1 MFSIIVA
8 CDKNRAIG
16 KDGDLPWRQSSDLQR
31 FKQRTLGRPIV
42 MGRKTWQS
50 LPGALPG
57 RRNIVI
63 SRSSRKDVE
72 VLSVE
77 QVLALDEEEICIIG
91 GGEIYTVFL
100 PHVSIIEMTII
111 DTEVEDADTWF
122 PLIEGFE
129 LTNEEYVEAQMRD
142 DHAMTFQTWRRIE

>member
-50 LPGALPG
+50 LPGSLPG

-63 SRSSRKDVE
+63 SHNSRDDVE

-77 QVLALDEEEICIIG
+77 EVLALDEEEICIIG
-91 GGEIYTVFL
+91 GGEIYALFM
-100 PHVSIIEMTII
+100 PHVGIIEMTII

-122 PLIEGFE
+122 PLSDGFE
-129 LTNEEYVEAQMRD
+129 LTKEEHLGAGNHD
-142 DHAMTFQTWRRIE
+142 DHAMTFQTWRRVE

>member
-31 FKQRTLGRPIV
+31 FKQRTLGHPIV

-50 LPGALPG
+50 FPGALPG

-63 SRSSRKDVE
+63 SRSSREDVE

-77 QVLALDEEEICIIG
+77 EVMALEEEEICIIG
-91 GGEIYTVFL
+91 GGEIYALFL
-100 PHVSIIEMTII
+100 PHVSIIELTII

-122 PLIEGFE
+122 PQFEGFE
-129 LTNEEYVEAQMRD
+129 LTKEEYLEAGIRD
-142 DHAMTFQTWRRIE
+142 DHAMTFQTWQRI

>member
-16 KDGDLPWRQSSDLQR
+16 KDGDLPWRQSSDLKR

-42 MGRKTWQS
+42 MGRKTWES

-63 SRSSRKDVE
+63 SRSSRDDVE

-77 QVLALDEEEICIIG
+77 EVMALEDEEICIIG
-91 GGEIYTVFL
+91 GGEIYALFL
-100 PHVSIIEMTII
+100 PHVSIIELTII
-111 DTEVEDADTWF
+111 DTEVEGADTWF
-122 PLIEGFE
+122 PQIEGFE
-129 LTNEEYVEAQMRD
+129 LTKEDHLEAGDND
-142 DHAMTFQTWRRIE
+142 DHDMTFQTWQRIV

>member
-16 KDGDLPWRQSSDLQR
+16 KDGDLPWRQSSDLKR

-42 MGRKTWQS
+42 MGRKTWES

-63 SRSSRKDVE
+63 SRSSRDDVE

-77 QVLALDEEEICIIG
+77 EVMALEDEEICIIG
-91 GGEIYTVFL
+91 GGEIYALFL
-100 PHVSIIEMTII
+100 PHISIIELTII
-111 DTEVEDADTWF
+111 DTEVEGADTWF
-122 PLIEGFE
+122 PQIEGFE
-129 LTNEEYVEAQMRD
+129 LTKEDHLEAGDKD
-142 DHAMTFQTWRRIE
+142 DHNMTFQTWQRIG

>member
-31 FKQRTLGRPIV
+31 FKQRTLGRTIV

-63 SRSSRKDVE
+63 SHNSREDIE
-72 VLSVE
+72 VFSVE

-91 GGEIYTVFL
+91 GGEIYALFM

-122 PLIEGFE
+122 PLIDGFE
-129 LTNEEYVEAQMRD
+129 LIKEESVEAGARD
-142 DHAMTFQTWRRIE
+142 DHAMTFQTWRRVE

>member
-63 SRSSRKDVE
+63 SHNSREDVE

-77 QVLALDEEEICIIG
+77 EVLALADEEICIIG
-91 GGEIYTVFL
+91 GGEIYALFL

-111 DTEVEDADTWF
+111 DTQVENADTWF
-122 PLIEGFE
+122 PLIDGFG
-129 LTNEEYVEAQMRD
+129 LIKEEYVEPGERD
-142 DHAMTFQTWRRIE
+142 DHAMTFQTWQRIE

>member
-16 KDGDLPWRQSSDLQR
+16 KDGDLPWRQSSDLKR

-42 MGRKTWQS
+42 MGRKTWES

-63 SRSSRKDVE
+63 SRSSRDDVE

-77 QVLALDEEEICIIG
+77 EVMALEDEEICIIG
-91 GGEIYTVFL
+91 GGEIYALFL
-100 PHVSIIEMTII
+100 PHVGIIELTII
-111 DTEVEDADTWF
+111 DTEVEGADTWF
-122 PLIEGFE
+122 PQIEGFE
-129 LTNEEYVEAQMRD
+129 LTKEDHLEAGDKD
-142 DHAMTFQTWRRIE
+142 DHNMTFQTWQRIG

>member
-63 SRSSRKDVE
+63 SHNSRDDVE

-77 QVLALDEEEICIIG
+77 EVLALDEEEICIIG

-100 PHVSIIEMTII
+100 PYVNIIEMTII
-111 DTEVEDADTWF
+111 DTEVEGADTWF
-122 PLIEGFE
+122 PLSDGFE
-129 LTNEEYVEAQMRD
+129 LMQEEYVEAGERD
-142 DHAMTFQTWRRIE
+142 DHAMTFQTWRRVE

>member
-16 KDGDLPWRQSSDLQR
+16 KDGDLPWRQSSDLKR

-42 MGRKTWQS
+42 MGRKTWES

-63 SRSSRKDVE
+63 SRSSRDDVE

-77 QVLALDEEEICIIG
+77 EVMALEDEEICIIG
-91 GGEIYTVFL
+91 GGEIYALFL
-100 PHVSIIEMTII
+100 PHVSIIELTII
-111 DTEVEDADTWF
+111 DTEVEGADTWF
-122 PLIEGFE
+122 PQIEGFE
-129 LTNEEYVEAQMRD
+129 LTKEDYLEAGYKD
-142 DHAMTFQTWRRIE
+142 DNNMTFQTWQRIV

>member
-63 SRSSRKDVE
+63 SHNSREDVE

-77 QVLALDEEEICIIG
+77 EVLALADEEICIIG
-91 GGEIYTVFL
+91 GGEIYTLFL

-111 DTEVEDADTWF
+111 DTQVEDADTWF
-122 PLIEGFE
+122 PLIDGFE
-129 LTNEEYVEAQMRD
+129 LIKEEHVEPGERD
-142 DHAMTFQTWRRIE
+142 DHAMTFQTWQRIE

>member
-16 KDGDLPWRQSSDLQR
+16 KDGDLPWRQSSDLKR

-63 SRSSRKDVE
+63 SRSSRDDVE

-77 QVLALDEEEICIIG
+77 EVMALEDEEICIIG
-91 GGEIYTVFL
+91 GGEIYALFL
-100 PHVSIIEMTII
+100 PHVSIIELTII
-111 DTEVEDADTWF
+111 DTEVEGADTWF
-122 PLIEGFE
+122 PQIKDFE
-129 LTNEEYVEAQMRD
+129 LTKEDHLEAGDND
-142 DHAMTFQTWRRIE
+142 DHDMTFQTWQRIG

>member
-63 SRSSRKDVE
+63 SRNLRDDVE

-77 QVLALDEEEICIIG
+77 EVLELDEEEICIIG
-91 GGEIYTVFL
+91 GGEIYALFL
-100 PHVSIIEMTII
+100 PYVNIIEITII

-122 PLIEGFE
+122 PLSDGFE
-129 LTNEEYVEAQMRD
+129 LVKEEYVKAQIRD

>member
-16 KDGDLPWRQSSDLQR
+16 KDGDLPWRQSSDLKR

-42 MGRKTWQS
+42 MGRKTWES

-63 SRSSRKDVE
+63 SRSSRDDVE

-77 QVLALDEEEICIIG
+77 EVMALEDEEICIIG
-91 GGEIYTVFL
+91 GGEIYALFL
-100 PHVSIIEMTII
+100 PHVSIIELTII
-111 DTEVEDADTWF
+111 DTEVEGADTWF
-122 PLIEGFE
+122 PQIKDFE
-129 LTNEEYVEAQMRD
+129 LTEEDHLEAGNND
-142 DHAMTFQTWRRIE
+142 DHDMTFQTWQRIG

>member
-16 KDGDLPWRQSSDLQR
+16 KDGDLPWRQSSDLKR

-42 MGRKTWQS
+42 MGRKTWES

-63 SRSSRKDVE
+63 SRSSRDDVE

-77 QVLALDEEEICIIG
+77 EVMTLEDEEICIIG
-91 GGEIYTVFL
+91 GGEIYALFL
-100 PHVSIIEMTII
+100 PHISIIELTII
-111 DTEVEDADTWF
+111 DTEVEGADTWF
-122 PLIEGFE
+122 PQIEGFE
-129 LTNEEYVEAQMRD
+129 LTKEDHLEAGDKD
-142 DHAMTFQTWRRIE
+142 DHNMTFQTWQRIG

>member
-16 KDGDLPWRQSSDLQR
+16 KDGDLPWRQSSDLKR

-42 MGRKTWQS
+42 MGRKTWES

-63 SRSSRKDVE
+63 SRSSRDDVE

-77 QVLALDEEEICIIG
+77 EVMALEDEEICI
-91 GGEIYTVFL
+91 
-100 PHVSIIEMTII
+100 
-111 DTEVEDADTWF
+111 TETRYLNRRPINCWQKGLR
-122 PLIEGFE
+122 LIEQSPITLRRVGKS
-129 LTNEEYVEAQMRD
+129 V
-142 DHAMTFQTWRRIE
+142 RRIEKHF

>member
-16 KDGDLPWRQSSDLQR
+16 KDGDLPWRQSSDLKR

-42 MGRKTWQS
+42 MGRKTWES

-63 SRSSRKDVE
+63 SRSSRDDVE
-72 VLSVE
+72 VFSVE
-77 QVLALDEEEICIIG
+77 EVMELEEQEVCIIG
-91 GGEIYTVFL
+91 GGEIYALFL
-100 PHVSIIEMTII
+100 PHVSIIELTII
-111 DTEVEDADTWF
+111 DTEVEGADTWF
-122 PLIEGFE
+122 PQTEGFE
-129 LTNEEYVEAQMRD
+129 LTKEDHLKAGDKD
-142 DHAMTFQTWRRIE
+142 DHNMTFQTWQRIG

>member
-16 KDGDLPWRQSSDLQR
+16 KDGDLPWRQSSDLKR

-42 MGRKTWQS
+42 MGRKTWES

-63 SRSSRKDVE
+63 SRSSRDDVE

-77 QVLALDEEEICIIG
+77 EVMALEDEEICIIG
-91 GGEIYTVFL
+91 GGEIYALFL
-100 PHVSIIEMTII
+100 PHISIIELTII

-122 PLIEGFE
+122 PQIEGFE
-129 LTNEEYVEAQMRD
+129 LTKEDHLEAGDKD
-142 DHAMTFQTWRRIE
+142 DHNMTFQTWQRIG

>member
-16 KDGDLPWRQSSDLQR
+16 KDGDLPWRQSSDLKR

-42 MGRKTWQS
+42 MGRKTWES
-50 LPGALPG
+50 LPGELPG

-63 SRSSRKDVE
+63 SRSSRDDVE

-77 QVLALDEEEICIIG
+77 EVMTLEDEEICIIG
-91 GGEIYTVFL
+91 GGEIYALFL
-100 PHVSIIEMTII
+100 PHISIIELTII
-111 DTEVEDADTWF
+111 DTEVEGADTWF
-122 PLIEGFE
+122 PQIEGFE
-129 LTNEEYVEAQMRD
+129 LTKEDHLEAGDKD
-142 DHAMTFQTWRRIE
+142 DHNMTFQTWQRIG